1 MRLGF
6 YTNYTEEIAEFA
18 QKVGFRSME
27 LSAWPSSSL
36 NADNVSDQRLSE
48 IMKDLESRDIQISA
62 LGYYPNYLDPDP
74 EEAQEARRYLVKLM
88 DLAVRMGLDTVCTFA
103 GRAPDKSIADN
114 MPLFKEL
121 FSRFCDEAEKRK
133 LKIAIE
139 NCPMMNHIQMRGTNI
154 AFSPEI
160 WEEMFRLVPSRSLGL
175 EIDPA
180 HMVWLGI
187 DYVQAIHDFGDRIY
201 HAHAKDTELMPK
213 VLARTG
219 ILGPVFDKHTGM
231 GQGWWRARTPGWGD
245 VDWTKF
251 ITALI
256 EVNYKGNLDIEHED
270 DVFALSGE
278 MGAIQSEDDIVAN
291 YGQEEKGLIL
301 GYNTLSKLVPPEG

>member
-1 MRLGF
+1 MRQGF
-6 YTNYTEEIAEFA
+6 YTNYTEEVAKFA
-18 QKVGFRSME
+18 QNVGFRSME

-36 NADNVSDQRLSE
+36 NADKVSDQRLAE
-48 IMKDLESRDIQISA
+48 IMKDLENRDIQISG

-74 EEAQEARRYLVKLM
+74 EVAQETRRYLVKVM

-103 GRAPDKSIADN
+103 GRDPDKSVIDN
-114 MPLFKEL
+114 LPIFKEV
-121 FSRFCDEAEKRK
+121 FSRFCDEAEKRNV
-133 LKIAIE
+133 KIAIE
-139 NCPMMNHIQMRGTNI
+139 NCPMMDRFRMRGENI

-160 WEEMFRLVPSRSLGL
+160 WDEMFRIVPSKSLGL

-187 DYVQAIHDFGDRIY
+187 DYVQAIHDFGNKIF
-201 HAHAKDTELMPK
+201 HAHAKDTEIMNK
-213 VLARTG
+213 VLSRSG
-219 ILGPVFDKHTGM
+219 ILGPAFNIGAGM

-251 ITALI
+251 VTVLI
-256 EVNYKGNLDIEHED
+256 EVNYKGNVDIEHED
-270 DVFALSGE
+270 DVFASAGQ
-278 MGAIQSEDDIVAN
+278 MGAIVTEDDIVAN

-301 GYNTLSKLVPPEG
+301 GLTPSVS